1 MKPKF
6 ISQAAAK
13 GHPEDRK
20 YGKTGK
26 PLLNMPLINRTL
38 LLCGLLIKRFLKA
51 IIPEYMAAVLSNNMS
66 DIKQVS
72 FFMEECKRI
81 DQMTFINLP

>member
-13 GHPEDRK
+13 GHPEDK
-20 YGKTGK
+20 LKIWKDWEAFAEYAFNKSHS
-26 PLLNMPLINRTL
+26 TL
-38 LLCGLLIKRFLKA
+38 CVDCLSNSLFKSQYPA
-51 IIPEYMAAVLSNNMS
+51 EYMAAVLSNNMS

-72 FFMEECKRI
+72 FFMEECKKR
-81 DQMTFINLP
+81 MGLEY